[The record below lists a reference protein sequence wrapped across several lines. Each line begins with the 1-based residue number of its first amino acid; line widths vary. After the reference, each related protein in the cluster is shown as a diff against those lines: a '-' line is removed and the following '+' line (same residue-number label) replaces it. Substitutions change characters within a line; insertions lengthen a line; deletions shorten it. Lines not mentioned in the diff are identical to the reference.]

1 MQIELKK
8 NYGYYIYE
16 EYGVRIDR
24 LIIREEYDDGA
35 SLIDGKPTDTS
46 DATLR
51 VRSCTPFNFVICV
64 NSHVLNNLGKI
75 DFNLTR
81 LLDEILL
88 GTKTLDDLVNFVV
101 KLPRTFPYAG

>member
-16 EYGVRIDR
+16 EYGVWIDR

-35 SLIDGKPTDTS
+35 SLIDEKPTDTS

-51 VRSCTPFNFVICV
+51 VRSRTPFNFVICV
-64 NSHVLNNLGKI
+64 NSHVLNNLGNI

-101 KLPRTFPYAG
+101 KLPRTFPFAG